1 MGLLNNIRPN
11 FLIVGAAKSGTT
23 SLSYYLG
30 QHPEIFITIIKE
42 PRYFASNTLLN
53 INKEDPLYDQIMRT
67 SIFDKTKYYEL
78 FNTKKSYKRYGEAS
92 VHYLYNYNECIP
104 RIKKELGDI
113 PIIIILR
120 DPAIRAISNYYYLKK
135 YIKKDFIKCI
145 QNENEFIE
153 SNFNSFWYFKSQ
165 GYYYEQVKN
174 YINNFT
180 KVKTIIFDNFKND
193 LFEVLKDIFT
203 FLDVDNSFI
212 PNTSSNLNQNKIF
225 KKDYYNELFK
235 LAKKV
240 DFLKKII
247 IPREK
252 ERLKKIKNKYFLTK
266 PDYSLHLNDIRDLRK
281 IYKDDIN
288 RLEKI
293 LNIELTAWK

>member
-23 SLSYYLG
+23 SLSYYMG
-30 QHPEIFITIIKE
+30 QHPEIFIPKTKE
-42 PRYFASNTLLN
+42 PRYFVSKTLLN
-53 INKEDPLYDQIMRT
+53 INKHDPLHEQIMRT
-67 SIFDKTKYYEL
+67 SVFNKTKYYEL

-92 VHYLYNYNECIP
+92 VHYLYNYKECIP

-120 DPAIRAISNYYYLKK
+120 DPAIRALSNYYYLKK
-135 YIKKDFIKCI
+135 HIKKDFIKCI
-145 QNENEFIE
+145 KNENEYIE

-165 GYYYEQVKN
+165 GYYYEQVKP

-180 KVKTIIFDNFKND
+180 KVKIIIFNTFKN
-193 LFEVLKDIFT
+193 EPVPILKDIFN
-203 FLDVDNSFI
+203 FLGVDNHFS
-212 PNTSSNLNQNKIF
+212 PNTSINLNQNKIF
-225 KKDYYNELFK
+225 KKDYYNTIFNI
-235 LAKKV
+235 AKRV
-240 DFLKKII
+240 NFLKKII
-247 IPREK
+247 IPWEK
-252 ERLKKIKNKYFLTK
+252 ERLNKIKDKYFLTK
-266 PDYSLHLNDIRDLRK
+266 PDYSLHINDIKDLRK

-288 RLEKI
+288 RLEKL